1 MIIGFEDLT
10 YDLTEIE
17 QQVLLP
23 IIIRG
28 LLKKNGKEHA
38 VTNKSIVAG
47 MEKRGYKITDIR
59 VRKIINYIRVKN
71 LIPGLL
77 ASSKGYYVSTDPQE
91 VAKYIQSLR
100 ERNNQVERIIEV
112 MQQYLNTLKQ

>member
-1 MIIGFEDLT
+1 MITGFEDIT
-10 YDLTEIE
+10 YELTEIE

-28 LLKKNGKEHA
+28 LLLKNGKENA

-47 MEKRGYKITDIR
+47 MEKLGYKVTDIR

-77 ASSKGYYVSTDPQE
+77 ASSKGYYISTDRDE
-91 VAKYIQSLR
+91 VLKYIQSLR
-100 ERNNQVERIIEV
+100 ERNSQVERVIEV